1 MRLASSLAA
10 VQLIVLGACGG
21 AGPDPA
27 VPVAD
32 EAGGRLVVYTVNEP
46 LSYFAR
52 RLGGDRVEV
61 VLPAPSG
68 QDPAY
73 WSPGTESIMAYQR
86 ADLILLNGA
95 GYAKW
100 VERAT
105 LPSSK
110 LVDTTAGVRDRL
122 IELTGTVTH
131 SHGPEGEH
139 EHHGWAFTTW
149 LDPTV
154 AVGQARAVA
163 AALSDRLPA
172 AEASIADNLTALE
185 TDLTALDARLAAAA
199 EAIGEEP
206 LVFSHPVYQ
215 YLIARY
221 GLNGSQIHWEPDVE
235 PDGAMWSELDHLLA
249 HHAARWMVWE
259 AEPLPETVAALEERG
274 INSVVV
280 SPCANAPATGDWLTV
295 MQTNAAALEAIAVH
309 GSQHVAH
316 TTR

>member
-21 AGPDPA
+21 AGPDPG

-32 EAGGRLVVYTVNEP
+32 EAAGRLVVYTVNEP

-61 VLPAPSG
+61 IFPAPADE
-68 QDPAY
+68 DPAY
-73 WSPGTESIMAYQR
+73 WSPGTESIMAYQQ

-95 GYAKW
+95 GYARW

-122 IELTGTVTH
+122 LELTGTVTH

-139 EHHGWAFTTW
+139 EHHGWVFTTW
-149 LDPTV
+149 LDPTL
-154 AVGQARAVA
+154 AMDQARAVA
-163 AALSDRLPA
+163 AALSDRLPEGA
-172 AEASIADNLTALE
+172 ASIADNLTALE
-185 TDLTALDARLAAAA
+185 ADLTALDARLAAAA
-199 EAIGEEP
+199 EMIDDEP
-206 LVFSHPVYQ
+206 LIFSHPVYQ

-221 GLNGSQIHWEPDVE
+221 GLHGSQIHWKPDVE
-235 PDGAMWSELDHLLA
+235 PDDGAWSELDHLLDR
-249 HHAARWMVWE
+249 HRAAWMIWE
-259 AEPLPETVAALEERG
+259 AEPLSQTVEALDQRG
-274 INSVVV
+274 VSSVVV
-280 SPCANAPATGDWLTV
+280 SPCANTPPEGDWMTV
-295 MQTNAAALEAIAVH
+295 MHANAETLESIAAHRSL
-309 GSQHVAH
+309 
-316 TTR
+316 